1 MKNTIE
7 YVTVDNNHYLFHSDI
22 SFSMFIH
29 PELAKVC
36 GRQSGVDPYYV
47 RKYAY
52 LKDKG
57 FFGEVLPVEF
67 ATTLEKSV
75 IENNIAQ
82 VPQVSFETTDH
93 CNLNCRY
100 CSLGDLYTFSKKER
114 KNIDPQKALRLLRFL
129 FDVKLE
135 GSEFAIVFFGGEPL
149 VNGRFVEMIVEEAK
163 RLNEKKKLKLEFTI
177 TTNATL
183 IDRYLDL
190 LVDNQFKMLIS
201 LDGDEKGQG
210 YRTFMKDGTNSFW
223 QAIRNIDR
231 LQCEY
236 PDFFEERVDFN
247 AVLHDR
253 NSVQEIYEFIYNRY
267 HKIPSIAQMN
277 KDHVNKEKKELM
289 EQMFVDRRVS
299 ESDFQK
305 TNSDLLPVVHDEL
318 IQFKELNDF
327 FANNSV
333 NFYMTNLLD
342 LLYDHVSLI
351 PTKTCSPFQRK
362 MFLIRTVKSCLCEK
376 VSYTYFIGKVEDD
389 SVKIDMEEASRR
401 YSAYYKN
408 IQKIC
413 QRCYNRR
420 ICSICLLTLDNL
432 ADLGTDGFTCPN
444 FLDKDAF
451 GEKLGKTF
459 SSLEKNPMEFRH
471 IINDWMLNKR

>member
-1 MKNTIE
+1 M
-7 YVTVDNNHYLFHSDI
+7 Y
-22 SFSMFIH
+22 
-29 PELAKVC
+29 
-36 GRQSGVDPYYV
+36 
-47 RKYAY
+47 
-52 LKDKG
+52 
-57 FFGEVLPVEF
+57 
-67 ATTLEKSV
+67 
-75 IENNIAQ
+75 
-82 VPQVSFETTDH
+82 
-93 CNLNCRY
+93 
-100 CSLGDLYTFSKKER
+100 
-114 KNIDPQKALRLLRFL
+114 
-129 FDVKLE
+129 
-135 GSEFAIVFFGGEPL
+135 
-149 VNGRFVEMIVEEAK
+149 
-163 RLNEKKKLKLEFTI
+163 
-177 TTNATL
+177 
-183 IDRYLDL
+183 
-190 LVDNQFKMLIS
+190 
-201 LDGDEKGQG
+201 
-210 YRTFMKDGTNSFW
+210 
-223 QAIRNIDR
+223 
-231 LQCEY
+231 
-236 PDFFEERVDFN
+236 
-247 AVLHDR
+247 
-253 NSVQEIYEFIYNRY
+253 
-267 HKIPSIAQMN
+267 
-277 KDHVNKEKKELM
+277 VNKEKKELM

-362 MFLIRTVKSCLCEK
+362 MFFNTNSQILPCEK